1 MEELIELILGNPL
14 LLLLIVGGLI
24 SLFRKEGDKNK
35 QENER
40 RQQQSS
46 EQTQPKKPS
55 PFGDFLDRMEDVLSE
70 ETEEKQ
76 TETKPKSPS
85 KPRPSYSN
93 EPAQQSMSAH
103 DKRMQQMQQISDEI
117 EAGTYEGAGNE
128 VPSGAFDQSHSGI
141 TDYSTPRIGLDAA
154 KNHKTDKLRKQMKK
168 RLHGK
173 SLIDS
178 IVMAEVLGEPRSKQ
192 PYQRR
197 NMNNHK
203 LY

>member
-14 LLLLIVGGLI
+14 LLLLIAGGLI

-35 QENER
+35 QENEQ
-40 RQQQSS
+40 RQQTS

-55 PFGDFLDRMEDVLSE
+55 PFGDFLDRMEDVLTD
-70 ETEEKQ
+70 ETEEKR
-76 TETKPKSPS
+76 TEKKPKSQPRS
-85 KPRPSYSN
+85 RPSYSN
-93 EPAQQSMSAH
+93 EPAQQTMSAH
-103 DKRMQQMQQISDEI
+103 DKRMEQMQQISDQI
-117 EAGTYEGAGNE
+117 EAGTYEGAGND

-141 TDYSTPRIGLDAA
+141 SDYSSPRIRLDAT
-154 KNHKTDKLRKQMKK
+154 KNHKTEKLRKQMKK

-178 IVMAEVLGEPRSKQ
+178 IIMAEVLGEPRSKQ